1 MSKDTNQLVENL
13 LRREF
18 DSYSLIDLI
27 YLGEG
32 KRLIKAARELGLYRL
47 ARQMYDDLNCEL
59 LKYNY
64 HE

>member
-1 MSKDTNQLVENL
+1 MSNNTSKLVSDL

-18 DSYSLIDLI
+18 DNYSLIDLV

-32 KRLIKAARELGLYRL
+32 KRLIKAARELGLYKL
-47 ARQMYDDLNCEL
+47 AREMYDDLNCEL

-64 HE
+64 H